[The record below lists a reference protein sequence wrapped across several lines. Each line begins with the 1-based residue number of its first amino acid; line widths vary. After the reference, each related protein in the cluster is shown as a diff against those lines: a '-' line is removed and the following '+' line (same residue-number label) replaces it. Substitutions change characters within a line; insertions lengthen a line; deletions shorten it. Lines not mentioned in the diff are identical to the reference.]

1 MPFIFAM
8 SCGKTVMSP
17 ASLFRQ
23 GRGKCPL
30 PHHRRFS
37 VGSVQYHVWFL
48 VNGAGQRA
56 LVHLDTCLPRVCVSV
71 TDVHQKKYCAG
82 KVVFF
87 LEYAYK
93 FSDLVQTLLHL
104 SKVVGECHV
113 HHPFFAK
120 CTEAF
125 FFQQLRIWSK
135 PIFCSKF
142 CGYIMVQ
149 KYY

>member
-1 MPFIFAM
+1 M
-8 SCGKTVMSP
+8 SCGKTVMSL
-17 ASLFRQ
+17 ASFSGK
-23 GRGKCPL
+23 GRGKRFL

-37 VGSVQYHVWFL
+37 VGSVLYRVWFPA
-48 VNGAGQRA
+48 NGAGRKVLA
-56 LVHLDTCLPRVCVSV
+56 RPDTCLPRVCVSV
-71 TDVHQKKYCAG
+71 TDVHQKVLCRE
-82 KVVFF
+82 VVFF

-93 FSDLVQTLLHL
+93 FGDLVQTLLHL

-113 HHPFFAK
+113 HHPFFTK

-125 FFQQLRIWSK
+125 SFSNRRIWSK

-149 KYY
+149 STINS

>member
-1 MPFIFAM
+1 M
-8 SCGKTVMSP
+8 SCGENGDVSWP
-17 ASLFRQ
+17 VVFRQ
-23 GRGKCPL
+23 RVWGKCPL
-30 PHHRRFS
+30 PHHRRIFCRKRTISRMVSSERRRSKSSCSSRYMPSTRMRFS
-37 VGSVQYHVWFL
+37 DGRTS
-48 VNGAGQRA
+48 
-56 LVHLDTCLPRVCVSV
+56 
-71 TDVHQKKYCAG
+71 KKVLCRE
-82 KVVFF
+82 VVFF

-120 CTEAF
+120 CTEALF
-125 FFQQLRIWSK
+125 LSAIGVFSRNLV
-135 PIFCSKF
+135 FCSKF